1 MARFWRDLAWPDFV
15 GLDPETTGAVLPSK
29 AECVA
34 ALMAEVIRF
43 PLSALVDHS
52 PI

>member
-15 GLDPETTGAVLPSK
+15 GLDPETIVAVLPSK
-29 AECVA
+29 AAGVA
-34 ALMAEVIRF
+34 ALVAEVIRF
-43 PLSALVDHS
+43 PLSALVDHP